1 MEVDDGPMYLKT
13 AKTEQEACEKTWWLA
28 LLMVGNYVHTDAM
41 TTSFLSAGVGITLIG
56 VVLSTGVL
64 CFTYHVMGP
73 LAWVYL
79 TLDRTIFAV
88 ALLIVIVFC
97 TYGDV
102 RAGRAP
108 LRSAS
113 PLRCDAEPLAQGC
126 AMAAGAGGD
135 SLRDRL
141 RGGRCPAPSSPE
153 SVEARLAERP
163 RRAAPSAELTVAR
176 AASASAGAADRPT
189 PRRRLRHSD
198 VTTDRY
204 APPALNGPS
213 PFVRHDK
220 LRFSIVP
227 FDEYALS
234 ASQNW
239 ITDSGTRFRYEPGGS
254 LVEFAAYTKIS

>member
-1 MEVDDGPMYLKT
+1 MR
-13 AKTEQEACEKTWWLA
+13 
-28 LLMVGNYVHTDAM
+28 
-41 TTSFLSAGVGITLIG
+41 
-56 VVLSTGVL
+56 
-64 CFTYHVMGP
+64 
-73 LAWVYL
+73 
-79 TLDRTIFAV
+79 RTISWSVWDILWA
-88 ALLIVIVFC
+88 
-97 TYGDV
+97 G
-102 RAGRAP
+102 AGRAP

-176 AASASAGAADRPT
+176 AASASAGAPDCPT

-239 ITDSGTRFRYEPGGS
+239 ITDSGTRFRYETGGS
-254 LVEFAAYTKIS
+254 LVEFAAYTKISWKWNDSCLSSLSTTSPFSPFRTTFVSSSRRSDAHRAQSCRNVMTSKIKLSCHRKMAQARTLFLVALAQYEL